1 MIISHKHKFIFIKTQ
16 KTAGSSIKLALA
28 KFCDNKDIISSMGD
42 EDNYLKKTLG
52 YRGAQNNYLPYKA
65 YWKRDWFNY
74 LYNGFRYNFTDHMSA
89 SEIKLRF
96 KNEWK
101 DYYTFC
107 FERNPFD
114 KVISWYYWDGGDKRH
129 GNMTQFIQSGAASK
143 IKGFELYTDNS
154 EIIIDKVY
162 KYEELNESLS
172 DFQLMQLCKHH
183 IISNSTF
190 SWWAAYLSHIKNNN
204 IVVAPYKWD
213 IDEKWPIKEKLL
225 PSWVKIYF

>member
-28 KFCDNKDIISSMGD
+28 KFCDSKDIISSMGD
-42 EDNYLKKTLG
+42 EDNFLKNTLG
-52 YRGAQNNYLPYKA
+52 YRGAQNNYLPYKS

-74 LYNGFRYNFTDHMSA
+74 LYNGVRYNFTDHMSA
-89 SEIKLRF
+89 KEIKLRF

-114 KVISWYYWDGGDKRH
+114 KFISWYYWDGGDKRH

-154 EIIIDKVY
+154 EIIVDKVY

-172 DFQLMQLCKHH
+172 DIQNVL
-183 IISNSTF
+183 N
-190 SWWAAYLSHIKNNN
+190 
-204 IVVAPYKWD
+204 
-213 IDEKWPIKEKLL
+213 L
-225 PSWVKIYF
+225 PSVIMLPLQKLKGNVRKEQVHYKDILTDFEVDWIRKVFAREMAFFNYSF

>member
-42 EDNYLKKTLG
+42 EDNYLKKKLG

-74 LYNGFRYNFTDHMSA
+74 LYNGFRYNFNDHMSA
-89 SEIKLRF
+89 KEIKLRF

-114 KVISWYYWDGGDKRH
+114 KFISWYYWDGGDKRH

-162 KYEELNESLS
+162 KYEELNESLLDIQNVLNLPNMLKLPEQKLKGNVRKEQAHYKDILT
-172 DFQLMQLCKHH
+172 DFEVDWIRKVFAREM
-183 IISNSTF
+183 
-190 SWWAAYLSHIKNNN
+190 
-204 IVVAPYKWD
+204 V
-213 IDEKWPIKEKLL
+213 
-225 PSWVKIYF
+225 YFNYSF

>member
-42 EDNYLKKTLG
+42 EDNYLKKKLG

-89 SEIKLRF
+89 KEIKLRF

-114 KVISWYYWDGGDKRH
+114 KFISWYYWDGGDKRH

-154 EIIIDKVY
+154 EMIIDKVY
-162 KYEELNESLS
+162 KYEELNESLLDIQNVLNLPNMLKLPEQKLKGNVRKEQAHYKDILT
-172 DFQLMQLCKHH
+172 DFEVDWIRKVFAREM
-183 IISNSTF
+183 
-190 SWWAAYLSHIKNNN
+190 
-204 IVVAPYKWD
+204 V
-213 IDEKWPIKEKLL
+213 
-225 PSWVKIYF
+225 YFNYSF

>member
-42 EDNYLKKTLG
+42 EDNYLKKKLG

-89 SEIKLRF
+89 KEIKLRF

-114 KVISWYYWDGGDKRH
+114 KFISWYYWDGGDKRH

-162 KYEELNESLS
+162 KYEELNESLLDIQNVLNLPNMLKLPEQKLKGNVRKEQAHYKDILT
-172 DFQLMQLCKHH
+172 DFEVDWIRKVFAREM
-183 IISNSTF
+183 
-190 SWWAAYLSHIKNNN
+190 
-204 IVVAPYKWD
+204 V
-213 IDEKWPIKEKLL
+213 
-225 PSWVKIYF
+225 YFNYSF